1 MAKENETLP
10 DTARLA
16 PLEGPIDCVLHVPGS
31 KSIANRVLLM
41 AGMAGGAS
49 RVSGIPDGDD
59 SRHALAALADLGIA
73 HDELGVGEYRIH
85 GCGHVIPREA
95 ATVDIGSAGTVG
107 RFLPGLLA
115 SVGRGAWR
123 LISTDQLA
131 RRPLGPLVAQL
142 RAWGGDVAPETEG
155 LSFPL
160 RVRGGSLSGG
170 DATMSAAASTQF
182 ASGLMLAAPYA
193 ESGAVLRITDLDPDD
208 RYIDTTAD
216 YMRRFGAGVDCSPAG
231 RERVVTVRPGGYRA
245 ADVGVEADLNSA
257 LVFLA
262 LPLLVGGTVRV
273 ANIDGNTRQTGW
285 QMLTLF
291 ERLGATVTSD
301 AGGVSVGAPGNRIRG
316 GFDLDMRAL
325 AESSLLLAVLAVF
338 ADSPIG
344 MTNLAHVR
352 HHETDRLAAIA
363 EILLSLGVTVEEG
376 DDWVR
381 VHPACGSL
389 PAATIGSRGDH
400 RIVTAFSLLGLAAD
414 GITITDAAA
423 VSKTFPGFFRMLRS
437 VGASFE

>member
-1 MAKENETLP
+1 MAKENEPLP
-10 DTARLA
+10 DTARLT
-16 PLEGPIDCVLHVPGS
+16 PLEGPIDCVLHIPGS

-41 AGMAGGAS
+41 AGMASGDS

-59 SRHALAALADLGIA
+59 SRHALAALAGLGIV
-73 HDELGVGEYRIH
+73 HDELGIGEYRIH
-85 GCGHVIPREA
+85 GCGHVIPREQ

-115 SVGRGAWR
+115 SAGRGEWR
-123 LISTDQLA
+123 LVSTDQLA
-131 RRPLGPLVAQL
+131 RRPLGPLVEQL
-142 RAWGGDVAPETEG
+142 RAWGGDVQPETDG

-160 RVRGGSLSGG
+160 RIKGGSLAGG
-170 DATMSAAASTQF
+170 DATISAAASTQF

-193 ESGAVLRITDLDPDD
+193 ERGATIRITDLDPDD

-216 YMRRFGAGVDCSPAG
+216 YMRRFGAGVDCSPGG
-231 RERVVTVRPGGYRA
+231 RERVVTIRPGGYHA

-273 ANIDGNTRQTGW
+273 ANIPGDTRQTGW
-285 QMLTLF
+285 QMLDVLQ
-291 ERLGATVTSD
+291 RLDATVASD
-301 AGGVSVGAPGNRIRG
+301 NNGVTVSAIGKSIRG

-325 AESSLLLAVLAVF
+325 AESALLLAVLAVF
-338 ADSPIG
+338 ADGPIG

-352 HHETDRLAAIA
+352 HHETDRLKAIA
-363 EILLSLGVTVEEG
+363 ELLASLGVTVEEG

-381 VHPACGSL
+381 VHPATQPL
-389 PAATIGSRGDH
+389 RTATIDSRGDH
-400 RIVTAFSLLGLAAD
+400 RVVTAFALLGLAAD

-423 VSKTFPGFFRMLRS
+423 VSKTFPGFFRMLRT
-437 VGASFE
+437 VGASVE